1 MYRYLLLDFDNTLMD
16 FNETERIAL
25 GKTFETLFQ
34 KELTAEDTALYH
46 RINDSYW
53 KRLERKEVNR
63 EQLKEGRF
71 SDFIKALGLTCED
84 VMHVNQVYMDFLA
97 ETVVEYPEAEEAC
110 RRLSE
115 KYKLYVI
122 TNGTTYIQKAR
133 YAGTGFRKHM
143 DGIVIS
149 DEVGVDK
156 PDPRFFDAVVKLTG
170 DPDARHYLVVGD
182 SLSSDIRFGKNIGA
196 DTCRIGE
203 PTEEADFCLP
213 GIERLADYLAQKA
226 E

>member
-1 MYRYLLLDFDNTLMD
+1 MYRYLLLDFDNTLVD
-16 FNETERIAL
+16 FNETERITL
-25 GKTFETLFQ
+25 GKTFKTLFQ

-53 KRLERKEVNR
+53 KRLERKEINR
-63 EQLKEGRF
+63 EQLKKGRF
-71 SDFIKALGLTCED
+71 ADFIKALGLTCDD
-84 VMHVNQVYMDFLA
+84 VMHVNKVYMDFMT
-97 ETVVEYPEAEEAC
+97 EVVVEYPGATEAC
-110 RRLSE
+110 RRLS
-115 KYKLYVI
+115 KRYKLYVI

-133 YAGTGFRKHM
+133 FAGTGFHKYAE
-143 DGIVIS
+143 GIVIS
-149 DEVGVDK
+149 DEIGVDK

-196 DTCRIGE
+196 DTCRIGD
-203 PTEEADFCLP
+203 PTPEADFCLSD
-213 GIERLADYLAQKA
+213 ITYLADYLAQKT

>member
-46 RINDSYW
+46 RINDGYW

-97 ETVVEYPEAEEAC
+97 ETVVE
-110 RRLSE
+110 
-115 KYKLYVI
+115 
-122 TNGTTYIQKAR
+122 
-133 YAGTGFRKHM
+133 
-143 DGIVIS
+143 
-149 DEVGVDK
+149 
-156 PDPRFFDAVVKLTG
+156 
-170 DPDARHYLVVGD
+170 
-182 SLSSDIRFGKNIGA
+182 
-196 DTCRIGE
+196 
-203 PTEEADFCLP
+203 
-213 GIERLADYLAQKA
+213 
-226 E
+226 

>member
-34 KELTAEDTALYH
+34 KELTAEDTAVYH
-46 RINDSYW
+46 RINDGYW

-71 SDFIKALGLTCED
+71 SDFIKALGLTCEN
-84 VMHVNQVYMDFLA
+84 VMHVNQVYLDFLA

-122 TNGTTYIQKAR
+122 TN
-133 YAGTGFRKHM
+133 
-143 DGIVIS
+143 
-149 DEVGVDK
+149 
-156 PDPRFFDAVVKLTG
+156 
-170 DPDARHYLVVGD
+170 
-182 SLSSDIRFGKNIGA
+182 
-196 DTCRIGE
+196 
-203 PTEEADFCLP
+203 
-213 GIERLADYLAQKA
+213 
-226 E
+226 

>member
-46 RINDSYW
+46 RINDGYW

-84 VMHVNQVYMDFLA
+84 VML
-97 ETVVEYPEAEEAC
+97 VEYPEAEEAC
-110 RRLSE
+110 RQLSE

-133 YAGTGFRKHM
+133 YAGTGFQKHM

-170 DPDARHYLVVGD
+170 DSDARHYLVVGD

-203 PTEEADFCLP
+203 PTEEADF
-213 GIERLADYLAQKA
+213 
-226 E
+226 

>member
-34 KELTAEDTALYH
+34 KEQTAEDTALYH

-97 ETVVEYPEAEEAC
+97 ETVVEYPKAEEAC
-110 RRLSE
+110 RQLS
-115 KYKLYVI
+115 KRYKLYVI
-122 TNGTTYIQKAR
+122 TNGTT
-133 YAGTGFRKHM
+133 
-143 DGIVIS
+143 
-149 DEVGVDK
+149 
-156 PDPRFFDAVVKLTG
+156 
-170 DPDARHYLVVGD
+170 
-182 SLSSDIRFGKNIGA
+182 
-196 DTCRIGE
+196 
-203 PTEEADFCLP
+203 
-213 GIERLADYLAQKA
+213 
-226 E
+226 

>member
-53 KRLERKEVNR
+53 KETKV
-63 EQLKEGRF
+63 
-71 SDFIKALGLTCED
+71 IKGL
-84 VMHVNQVYMDFLA
+84 

-110 RRLSE
+110 RQLS
-115 KYKLYVI
+115 KRYKLYVI

-133 YAGTGFRKHM
+133 YAGTGFQKHM

-170 DPDARHYLVVGD
+170 DSDARHYLVVGD

-203 PTEEADFCLP
+203 PTEEADFCLS
-213 GIERLADYLAQKA
+213 GIAQLSDYLAQKA